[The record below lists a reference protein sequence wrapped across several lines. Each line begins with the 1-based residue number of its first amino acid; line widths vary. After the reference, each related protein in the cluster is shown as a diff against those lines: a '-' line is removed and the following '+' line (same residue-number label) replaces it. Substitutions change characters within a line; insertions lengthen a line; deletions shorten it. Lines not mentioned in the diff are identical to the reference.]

1 MFLLFRCSLFRSPLY
16 KSSVNHSC
24 FIFRSIRTV
33 DTVQEIKDI
42 MTTTTTSEKLDSVI
56 SEAVAETSVD
66 TNTKTEPETKTTE
79 GTQKVVPVK
88 TVKFPAAKTTS
99 KKGSKK
105 KQKGNKKLGGVPGN
119 KSSQINLRFK
129 QQKMQVIEGKS
140 KTTTT
145 TTTAAPIIPP
155 SPSKR
160 VEDVLPDLV
169 PPRNGRQPSRRSTEA
184 EKSAAI
190 IEHVT
195 EGDKH
200 FCCFTC
206 LKYFANFHQV
216 FKEGISRKHQNL

>member
-1 MFLLFRCSLFRSPLY
+1 
-16 KSSVNHSC
+16 
-24 FIFRSIRTV
+24 V
-33 DTVQEIKDI
+33 DSVQEIKDI
-42 MTTTTTSEKLDSVI
+42 MPTPDNVET
-56 SEAVAETSVD
+56 VADTIKETETV
-66 TNTKTEPETKTTE
+66 TKATE
-79 GTQKVVPVK
+79 GNKKLVPVT
-88 TVKFPAAKTTS
+88 TVKFPAKS

-105 KQKGNKKLGGVPGN
+105 KQKGNKKQVDISNN

-129 QQKMQVIEGKS
+129 QQKMQVIEVKS
-140 KTTTT
+140 KLTETTISS
-145 TTTAAPIIPP
+145 APIIPP

-216 FKEGISRKHQNL
+216 IKC